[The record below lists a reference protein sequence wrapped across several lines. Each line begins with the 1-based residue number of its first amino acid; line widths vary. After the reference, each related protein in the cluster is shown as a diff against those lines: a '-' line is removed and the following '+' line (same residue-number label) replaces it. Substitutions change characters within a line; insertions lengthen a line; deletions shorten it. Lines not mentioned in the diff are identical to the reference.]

1 MSLLDKMLRI
11 ARTWSINTINSLVY
25 LGSGGKRVLH
35 EGRFQGWRGT
45 WTNWSRMFECQPEFF
60 KKPRTEKEICD
71 IVARA
76 EKVRTVGG
84 GHSFNASPLT
94 NGTLLSLD
102 DYSELLELRVDSDG
116 NHVARVQA
124 GIRLRDLTAQLRK
137 QGLAL
142 PVQGSTDAQSIGGL
156 IATDVHGTGRDAG
169 FFSTQLL
176 SLRIVNAAGE
186 AKTYKKGTPEFHAA
200 IGGIGA
206 CGIVI
211 EAEIQCVPAF
221 NLRKSIQV
229 RKRVDVE
236 AQVDTLLKQHDHLSF
251 YYIGG
256 VDTES
261 VRMNLWEHTQDKP
274 SPLYQLRKMMSELED
289 MVLSGYLLGLA
300 RLLHLSKLFANFG
313 LWALKLLQ
321 SNRSQV
327 LPSNEGFPRRLYFH
341 HDELEYGVPFE
352 NHRRCLH
359 EILEMLKERR
369 FVTILELRF
378 TPDTSQALLAPG
390 AHRRTCYFDLTPS
403 LSTDPSEVFAEA
415 ERILVKH
422 GGQVHLGKATWATQ
436 ETMKQMYGKWWSQF
450 LAVRRKQDPK
460 GKFINDFVGRLLAG
474 SEERTPVQEAEEVGM
489 RAAS

>member
-1 MSLLDKMLRI
+1 MSFMDKALRV
-11 ARTWSINTINSLVY
+11 ARTWSINTVNTLVFI
-25 LGSGGKRVLH
+25 GSCGKKTLH

-45 WTNWSRMFECQPEFF
+45 WTNWSRTFECQPEFF
-60 KKPRTEKEICD
+60 KKPKTEQEIRD
-71 IVARA
+71 IVAHA
-76 EKVRTVGG
+76 EKVRVVGA

-102 DYSELLELRVDSDG
+102 DYNKLLEIRVDG
-116 NHVARVQA
+116 EGHHIARVQT
-124 GIRLRDLTAQLRK
+124 GMRLRDFTAQLRK
-137 QGLAL
+137 KGLAL
-142 PVQGSTDAQSIGGL
+142 PVQGSTDAQTIGGL

-169 FFSTQLL
+169 FLSTQLV

-206 CGIVI
+206 CGVVS
-211 EAEIQCVPAF
+211 EAEIRCVPAF

-229 RKRVDVE
+229 RKRVEVE
-236 AQVDTLLKQHDHLSF
+236 EQIDTLLKQHDHLSL

-256 VDTES
+256 VDTKN
-261 VRMNLWEHTQDKP
+261 VRVNLWEHTQDAP
-274 SPLYQLRKMMSELED
+274 SPLYRLRKVVLELVD
-289 MVLSGYLLGLA
+289 MLLSGYLLGLA
-300 RLLHLSKLFANFG
+300 RLLHISRLFANFG
-313 LWALKLLQ
+313 LWALKLLLN
-321 SNRSQV
+321 NRRHV
-327 LPSNEGFPRRLYFH
+327 LPSNEGFPRRLYYH

-352 NHRRCLH
+352 NYKQCLH
-359 EILEMLKERR
+359 EILEMLKARR
-369 FVTILELRF
+369 FVTVLELRF

-390 AHRRTCYFDLTPS
+390 AHRRTCYIELAPS

-436 ETMKQMYGKWWSQF
+436 ETMKQMYGKWWSRF
-450 LAVRRKQDPK
+450 LAVQRQQDPR

-474 SEERTPVQEAEEVGM
+474 SEESVPVQEAEEVRM
-489 RAAS
+489 RAAG